1 MGIMSN
7 LNIDYENKK
16 DEIRDLPDKVL
27 TGMYISYY
35 QKWNDHLLDKDE
47 EEEINNWSRNAKI
60 RGILYF
66 YMKEQKYFGVRL

>member
-1 MGIMSN
+1 MSN

-16 DEIRDLPDKVL
+16 DEIWDLPDEVL

-47 EEEINNWSRNAKI
+47 EKEINKWSRNAKI

-66 YMKEQKYFGVRL
+66 YMKEIKLFGVPY